1 MTIYPGSQQ
10 VAPMKYATTP
20 IQSKVDAILKSKDW
34 IMQEKYDGAW
44 YQLEKT
50 DDGEIYLFGRTL
62 SKVTGEYTEKIN
74 NVPWLKNWAKF
85 LPNGTTL
92 IGEIYIP
99 GGHSNDVTKIMGC
112 LPEKA
117 IERQKTTH
125 VQYMVFDCIR
135 YAGED
140 LCNEPFIRRFG
151 YYIEYMLIDLFVSSC
166 ALDRYYEEDPHVKI
180 ANTWEIEQEPDELKE
195 DYSDILR
202 DIFARGG
209 EGCVFKHKDSI
220 YRPGM
225 RTTASQMF
233 KCKEHIDSIDLVIM
247 DVLDPEMEYT
257 GKELKSW
264 PYWACK
270 SPFGDEWIPYDPSK
284 MRIEITTKDNFKPVT
299 KPYYYGWKNALR
311 LGAYNNEGK
320 LVEVGRVASGLT
332 DEIRADLGANPD
344 SYIGNV
350 CQLSC
355 MSLNKKDLTIRHPV
369 FECFRLDKEASDC
382 KIEEIFA

>member
-1 MTIYPGSQQ
+1 
-10 VAPMKYATTP
+10 MKYATTP
-20 IQSKVDAILKSKDW
+20 PQSKVDAVLKSKDW

-62 SKVTGEYTEKIN
+62 SKVTGEYTEKID
-74 NVPWLKNWAKF
+74 NVPWLKDWAKL

-112 LPEKA
+112 LSEKA
-117 IERQKTTH
+117 IERQKTVH

-135 YAGED
+135 YNGED
-140 LCNEPFIRRFG
+140 LCNEPFARRFEH
-151 YYIEYMLIDLFVSSC
+151 YIVYMLGDLFSSSC
-166 ALDRYYEEDPHVKI
+166 ALDGYYEEDPHVKI
-180 ANTWEIEQEPDELKE
+180 ANTWKIEQESDELKK

-225 RTTASQMF
+225 RTTARQMF

-247 DVLDPEMEYT
+247 DVLDPEKHYNGT
-257 GKELKSW
+257 ELDSW
-264 PYWACK
+264 PYWENK
-270 SPFGDEWIPYDPSK
+270 I
-284 MRIEITTKDNFKPVT
+284 PVT
-299 KPYYYGWKNALR
+299 KPYYYGWKNALK
-311 LGAYNNEGK
+311 LGAYDNEGK
-320 LVEVGRVASGLT
+320 LVEVCRVASGLT
-332 DEIRADLGANPD
+332 DEIRADLGADPNN
-344 SYIGNV
+344 YIGNV

-355 MSLNKKDLTIRHPV
+355 MSLNKEDFTIRHPV
-369 FECFRLDKEASDC
+369 FEQFRFDKNANDC
-382 KIEEIFA
+382 KIEEIFS